1 MYGSNNS
8 AWKFVEPPTV
18 DGNQKSWQTHQLIWK
33 FIPLFTGFLF
43 NIQPVVGLGISEP
56 STWSNY
62 SDLTRPHPKWWFS
75 KGNPLISGK
84 PRLVKYY
91 NLARSTVRR
100 LQSQPWGLLIFYWDR
115 WCFWVTWI
123 PYFAVQLDE
132 YLTIPKTL
140 FGVIHRIHV
149 WYPPGTTN
157 ISPKWQNGWVEKAFS
172 IWEIGPNWSILVETF
187 TNMGNKEP
195 NSTCFIARFLNHQ
208 LGVAMGVMIHP
219 PNKKRA
225 FDTKMVNL
233 IPRLQQ
239 SKCYRVCVF
248 PYLFAGSSLKDMI
261 LVEFYN
267 VGPYEV

>member
-1 MYGSNNS
+1 MWFVSQNALLRLKKCMGQTTQLGSSLNLLLLMATRNPANS
-8 AWKFVEPPTV
+8 PV
-18 DGNQKSWQTHQLIWK
+18 DMEVYPIIYSFFF
-33 FIPLFTGFLF
+33 FIP
-43 NIQPVVGLGISEP
+43 PVVGLGISEP

-140 FGVIHRIHV
+140 FGVTHRIHV
-149 WYPPGTTN
+149 WYPPGN
-157 ISPKWQNGWVEKAFS
+157 KHIPPKMAFWRWCS
-172 IWEIGPNWSILVETF
+172 FFPRCGYV
-187 TNMGNKEP
+187 
-195 NSTCFIARFLNHQ
+195 NS
-208 LGVAMGVMIHP
+208 
-219 PNKKRA
+219 
-225 FDTKMVNL
+225 MV
-233 IPRLQQ
+233 P
-239 SKCYRVCVF
+239 CMVYV
-248 PYLFAGSSLKDMI
+248 PT
-261 LVEFYN
+261 
-267 VGPYEV
+267 P

>member
-132 YLTIPKTL
+132 YLTPKTL

-157 ISPKWQNGWVEKAFS
+157 ISPKWHNGCVEKAFAKS
-172 IWEIGPNWSILVETF
+172 EKLPKIGVFWLKHSQIWEIRNQTQLV
-187 TNMGNKEP
+187 
-195 NSTCFIARFLNHQ
+195 S
-208 LGVAMGVMIHP
+208 
-219 PNKKRA
+219 
-225 FDTKMVNL
+225 
-233 IPRLQQ
+233 
-239 SKCYRVCVF
+239 
-248 PYLFAGSSLKDMI
+248 
-261 LVEFYN
+261 
-267 VGPYEV
+267 

>member
-1 MYGSNNS
+1 MIVNLWFWESDYGWNL
-8 AWKFVEPPTV
+8 WWWRMLYLPIYIY
-18 DGNQKSWQTHQLIWK
+18 TH
-33 FIPLFTGFLF
+33 
-43 NIQPVVGLGISEP
+43 
-56 STWSNY
+56 TWSNY

-123 PYFAVQLDE
+123 PYFFYFAVQLDE

-149 WYPPGTTN
+149 WYPPGN
-157 ISPKWQNGWVEKAFS
+157 NGWVEKAFAKS
-172 IWEIGPNWSILVETF
+172 EKLGRKLVGILVETF

-195 NSTCFIARFLNHQ
+195 NSTCFIARFLKHQ
-208 LGVAMGVMIHP
+208 LGVAMGVMIPSSQQKTSFWHQDGQ
-219 PNKKRA
+219 
-225 FDTKMVNL
+225 FDSPFATVKVL
-233 IPRLQQ
+233 QSVCFPIPFRRIIIERHDSGWILQ
-239 SKCYRVCVF
+239 R
-248 PYLFAGSSLKDMI
+248 
-261 LVEFYN
+261 
-267 VGPYEV
+267 GPLRGISGWNTPISTVYPFIFGHF